1 MRTRMGAGKTT
12 ELRILQMYLWGLVT
26 PNYVNGRRIGLLAR
40 HGDYD
45 VRLIECPKSANRDAE
60 PIWIEL
66 FDRQNNVSLH
76 SFSGHD
82 FEEAAVAA
90 DSLISRAGTRS
101 RVEVG
106 SR

>member
-1 MRTRMGAGKTT
+1 MGAGKTT

-76 SFSGHD
+76 SFSGLD

-90 DSLISRAGTRS
+90 DSLISRARELEAAS
-101 RVEVG
+101 K
-106 SR
+106 